1 MQLLHLLASEGGA
14 KNLWDPTILGV
25 LTVLSGVVLFCG
37 SAYLLLATNLGA
49 RQGFLVAF
57 TALTGIIMLLAMLW
71 FTTNTPLNVPK
82 GRVAE
87 WQAISEDPAV
97 AIVADPSQSS
107 IEAVATIVDDGDPVP
122 VKQPDTAPDGAIER
136 GELRPAVEAALVKEK
151 AEGPEPVEAGPLV
164 LFSEDRAGD
173 LLTDAEGLN
182 SFITGGDTKSL
193 IFHEHRYAAVR
204 FCERLALDPV
214 FDDPNAAVTDPECD
228 PAKPPQWLI
237 LEYDYG
243 SLRLPAFFYMFGS
256 GILFALGLY
265 AMHIKERSEQRAESG
280 ALTPASA

>member
-37 SAYLLLATNLGA
+37 SAYMLLATNLGA
-49 RQGFLVAF
+49 RQGFLIAF

-87 WQAISEDPAV
+87 WQAVSDDPAV
-97 AIVADPSQSS
+97 AIVADPLQSQ
-107 IEAVATIVDDGDPVP
+107 IDAVASITDEGVLVP
-122 VKQPDTAPDGAIER
+122 VKQPETAPDDAIER

-164 LFSEDRAGD
+164 LVCDTCAGD

-182 SFITGGDTKSL
+182 SYITGGDTKNL
-193 IFHEHRYAAVR
+193 IFHEHRYAAVQ
-204 FCERLALDPV
+204 FCERLAFDQV
-214 FDDPNAAVTDPECD
+214 FDDPNAAVEDPECD
-228 PAKPPQWLI
+228 PAKPSQWLI

-243 SLRLPAFFYMFGS
+243 SLRMPALFYMIGS
-256 GILFALGLY
+256 GILFGLGLY